1 MSAGCP
7 AEAGNNIAFASLTA
21 ILMIQSGFIF

>member
-7 AEAGNNIAFASLTA
+7 ADAGNDIAFASLTA
-21 ILMIQSGFIF
+21 ILMIRNGFIF